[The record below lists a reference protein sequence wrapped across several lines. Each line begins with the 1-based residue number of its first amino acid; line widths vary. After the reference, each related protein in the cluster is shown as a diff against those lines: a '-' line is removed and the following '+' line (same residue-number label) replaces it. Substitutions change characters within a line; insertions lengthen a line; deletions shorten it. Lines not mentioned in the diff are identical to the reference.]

1 MHIVTPPGNGKT
13 RRRAMMDRI
22 ATTPYPDTE
31 EEPVEPMRTPGTG
44 EEPEG
49 PDPFDDDGDDTQ

>member
-1 MHIVTPPGNGKT
+1 MEKT

-22 ATTPYPDTE
+22 APTPYPDTE